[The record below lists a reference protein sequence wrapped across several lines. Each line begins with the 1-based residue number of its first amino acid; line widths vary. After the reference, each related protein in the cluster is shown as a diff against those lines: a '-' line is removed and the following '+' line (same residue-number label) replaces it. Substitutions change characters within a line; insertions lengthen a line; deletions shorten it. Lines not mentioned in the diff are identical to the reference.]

1 MKANT
6 QQGEA
11 HTLLI
16 LYRARER
23 EDLGREGNP
32 NGPVLRGE
40 EVEKVK
46 GDVTK

>member
-6 QQGEA
+6 QQGET
-11 HTLLI
+11 HPPV
-16 LYRARER
+16 LYRASER

-40 EVEKVK
+40 EVEKVR